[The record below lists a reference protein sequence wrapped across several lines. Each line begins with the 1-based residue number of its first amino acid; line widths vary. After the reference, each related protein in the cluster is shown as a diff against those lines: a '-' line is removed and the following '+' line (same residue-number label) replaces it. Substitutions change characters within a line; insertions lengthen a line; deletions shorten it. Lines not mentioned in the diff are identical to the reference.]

1 MDTKG
6 TTHGSTN
13 GSTHGCTNGWTN
25 GRTNG
30 STHRTTPGTRRRST
44 RRRPTRRLLAT
55 GAAAFALL
63 AGAATPLS
71 PAPSQAQ
78 AAPPA
83 KADAAAG
90 AAKAAAPAQAKADG
104 QNLTVAIAQSVDS
117 LSPFLATRLS
127 STTLLRLVYDYLTNY
142 DVKDA
147 HTVPALATEWK
158 SSPDKL
164 TWTYKIRKN
173 SKWSDGKQATAAD
186 AAWTFNKMMTDEGAA
201 TANGSFTAN
210 FKKVTAPDPETLV
223 VELKKPQATMTALDV
238 PIVPKHIWE
247 KVGDFSKFNND
258 DSFPIVGNGPYVIT
272 DYKTDQYV
280 KLRANKD
287 FWRGAPKFEEL
298 TLKYYKDGDAAVAAL
313 RRGEVGFVQNLT
325 PAQAASLKSEP
336 DIKVNDAPGRRFFA
350 LATNPGAKDKSGR
363 KFGDGNPAML
373 DPAVRKALFQAVD
386 RKTIV
391 DKVYQGHA
399 VEGQGYLPP
408 RFADYHWQPSPE
420 QRITYDPAA
429 AARTLDAAGYKK
441 DAAGK
446 RLDKGGKPLDL
457 RILCHAIDPN
467 DKAIGKYLQE
477 WWGALGI
484 GLKVECLD
492 DVTDPWQKGNYDLA
506 FDGYSVNPDP
516 DYVLSIHT
524 CGALPTSADVSGQTD
539 NFICDK
545 QFDDLYARQTVEY
558 DKAKRVDLVKQMQSR
573 LYDTGFMNVM
583 VYPNAVEAYR
593 TDQIKSI
600 LTMPQAAGNIWGQDG
615 YWSWWSAEP
624 VAESG
629 SGDDG
634 DGGTSPTVWIVS
646 GIGVL
651 LVAAIAVV
659 TARRRRST
667 AEDRE

>member
-1 MDTKG
+1 MDTQG
-6 TTHGSTN
+6 TTNGPTNGAGYSAAGRSVDGSVSGSVGGSVDGSTPRAR
-13 GSTHGCTNGWTN
+13 S
-25 GRTNG
+25 
-30 STHRTTPGTRRRST
+30 RRT
-44 RRRPTRRLLAT
+44 RRRPARRLFAT

-63 AGAATPLS
+63 AGAASPLS
-71 PAPSQAQ
+71 PAASAAQ
-78 AAPPA
+78 AAPVSQV
-83 KADAAAG
+83 KNQLGTRAA
-90 AAKAAAPAQAKADG
+90 ADG

-173 SKWSDGKQATAAD
+173 SKWSDGQQATAKD

-238 PIVPKHIWE
+238 PIVPQHIWE

-258 DSFPIVGNGPYVIT
+258 DKFPIVGNGPYIIT
-272 DYKTDQYV
+272 EYKTDQYV
-280 KLRANKD
+280 KLKANKD

-363 KFGDGNPAML
+363 KFGDGHPALL

-399 VEGQGYLPP
+399 VEGQGYIPP
-408 RFADYHWQPSPE
+408 RFADYHWQPTA
-420 QRITYDPAA
+420 QQKINYDPAA
-429 AARTLDAAGYKK
+429 AAKTLDDAGYKK
-441 DAAGK
+441 NAAGK
-446 RLDKGGKPLDL
+446 RVGKDGKPLDF

-477 WWGALGI
+477 WWGELGV

-524 CGALPTSADVSGQTD
+524 CGVLPSSPDVSGQTD

-545 QFDDLYARQTVEY
+545 QFDDLYGKQTVEY
-558 DKAKRVDLVKQMQSR
+558 DKAKRADLVKRMQSR

-600 LTMPQAAGNIWGQDG
+600 LTMPQQAGNIWGQDG

-624 VAESG
+624 VAATAG
-629 SGDDG
+629 SEGE
-634 DGGTSPTVWIVS
+634 DGGSSPAVWIVF

-651 LVAAIAVV
+651 MVAGIAVV
-659 TARRRRST
+659 TAVRRRST